1 MIELTWS
8 PRAAADLE
16 EIRDY
21 IAVDSAVYAD
31 LTVRRLVAA
40 VERLRQFP
48 DLGPVVPERESIELR
63 EIITG
68 GFASC
73 IEGAPMAMT
82 WRSSPWFAVLGSF
95 RTLRRRLAAQQGDGA
110 DGVQR
115 HDIRVMDRRRGSSPE
130 RHAILITRSTP
141 S

>member
-68 GFASC
+68 
-73 IEGAPMAMT
+73 
-82 WRSSPWFAVLGSF
+82 RF
-95 RTLRRRLAAQQGDGA
+95 RIVYRRRTDGN
-110 DGVQR
+110 DVE
-115 HDIRVMDRRRGSSPE
+115 IVTVVRGSRQFP
-130 RHAILITRSTP
+130 HIAP
-141 S
+141 

>member
-48 DLGPVVPERESIELR
+48 DLGPVVQERESIELR

-68 GFASC
+68 
-73 IEGAPMAMT
+73 
-82 WRSSPWFAVLGSF
+82 RF
-95 RTLRRRLAAQQGDGA
+95 RIVYRRRTDGN
-110 DGVQR
+110 DVE
-115 HDIRVMDRRRGSSPE
+115 IVTVVRGSRQFP
-130 RHAILITRSTP
+130 HIAP
-141 S
+141 

>member
-1 MIELTWS
+1 VIELTWS

-68 GFASC
+68 
-73 IEGAPMAMT
+73 
-82 WRSSPWFAVLGSF
+82 RF
-95 RTLRRRLAAQQGDGA
+95 RIVYRRRTDGN
-110 DGVQR
+110 DVE
-115 HDIRVMDRRRGSSPE
+115 IVTVVRGSRQFP
-130 RHAILITRSTP
+130 HIAP
-141 S
+141 